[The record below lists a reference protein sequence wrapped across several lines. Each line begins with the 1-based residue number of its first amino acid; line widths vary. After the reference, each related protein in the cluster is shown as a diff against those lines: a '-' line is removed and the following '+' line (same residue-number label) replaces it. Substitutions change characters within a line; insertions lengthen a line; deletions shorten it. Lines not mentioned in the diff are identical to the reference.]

1 MTNTARQKYWQ
12 SLLDEAE
19 QTAHGIADDIRR
31 IKETLAKE
39 PDLITGKQADYMS
52 AALQDVVNV
61 LIAASTYHVYRVQD
75 MIWTA
80 SGEKEESKND

>member
-1 MTNTARQKYWQ
+1 MTNTDRQKYWQ

-39 PDLITGKQADYMS
+39 PDLLSGKPADYMS

-80 SGEKEESKND
+80 AGEKEGSKND

>member
-19 QTAHGIADDIRR
+19 QTAHSIADDIRR

-39 PDLITGKQADYMS
+39 PDLITGKPADYMS
-52 AALQDVVNV
+52 SALQDIVNV
-61 LIAASTYHVYRVQD
+61 LIAASTYYVYRVQD
-75 MIWTA
+75 IIWTA
-80 SGEKEESKND
+80 SGEKEDSKND

>member
-1 MTNTARQKYWQ
+1 MTNTDRQKYWQ

-19 QTAHGIADDIRR
+19 QTAHSIADDIRR
-31 IKETLAKE
+31 IKETLSKE
-39 PDLITGKQADYMS
+39 PDLLSGKPADYMS
-52 AALQDVVNV
+52 SALQDVVNV

-80 SGEKEESKND
+80 SGEEEKHETD

>member
-1 MTNTARQKYWQ
+1 MTNPDRQKYWQ

-19 QTAHGIADDIRR
+19 QTVHGIADDIRR
-31 IKETLAKE
+31 IKETLSKE
-39 PDLITGKQADYMS
+39 PELLTGKPADYMS
-52 AALQDVVNV
+52 SALQDVVNV
-61 LIAASTYHVYRVQD
+61 LVAVSTYHVYRVQD